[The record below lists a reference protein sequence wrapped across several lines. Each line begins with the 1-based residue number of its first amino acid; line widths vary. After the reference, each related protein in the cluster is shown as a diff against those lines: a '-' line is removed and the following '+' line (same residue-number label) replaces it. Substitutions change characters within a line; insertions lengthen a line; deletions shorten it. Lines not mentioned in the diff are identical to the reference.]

1 MFMSYAIYVISMK
14 RQPYYGSM
22 LLGVAISIKAPAIL
36 IVPAYLGTIQYIFGI
51 KHLVLSVVIIIGI

>member
-1 MFMSYAIYVISMK
+1 MK